1 MNFQTWYHDIADMP
15 ELVNGQ
21 WVDLETG
28 IPFSAMTQPAAKRA
42 AKPAALV
49 INGKPAKV
57 ADGVAYAQR
66 NAANQVRAMDRVRER
81 NASSVNLAAYLL
93 AAEAAISAAQA
104 LTEKSKKADIAAAI
118 RLNQAASRAAN
129 AL

>member
-1 MNFQTWYHDIADMP
+1 MNFKTWYHDIADMP

-28 IPFSAMTQPAAKRA
+28 IAFAAAQPTAKRA

-66 NAANQVRAMDRVRER
+66 NAARLTA
-81 NASSVNLAAYLL
+81 LL
-93 AAEAAISAAQA
+93 A
-104 LTEKSKKADIAAAI
+104 TPP
-118 RLNQAASRAAN
+118 
-129 AL
+129 

>member
-28 IPFSAMTQPAAKRA
+28 IAFAAAAQPTAKRT

-57 ADGVAYAQR
+57 VEGVAYAQR
-66 NAANQVRAMDRVRER
+66 NAANQARAMDRAREH
-81 NASSVNLAAYLL
+81 NVSSVNLAAYLL

-118 RLNQAASRAAN
+118 RMNQAASRAAN